1 MTVFAAFVHLINFL
15 LPPMGLALISALM
28 MKCCWWQRLAGLH
41 WSRLVL
47 AAFGANTAC
56 SIMGWMISGKDG
68 SMLAYA
74 LMILANTLVLF
85 GLGFM
90 ARTTISGKK

>member
-28 MKCCWWQRLAGLH
+28 MKCCCWQRLAGLQ

-47 AAFGANTAC
+47 AAFGVNTAC
-56 SIMGWMISGKDG
+56 SMLGWMISGKDG